1 MAIAASGF
9 PPAVAFL
16 SLISKELVM
25 YKFIMSEIEL
35 KSLVQYLDLNLEK
48 IHKQKD
54 YLVLLS
60 LLQKLEYSLSKDV

>member
-1 MAIAASGF
+1 
-9 PPAVAFL
+9 
-16 SLISKELVM
+16 M
-25 YKFIMSEIEL
+25 YKFLMSEIEL